1 MATARAQRARAS
13 VPVRE
18 LAWRWARTNLFSNR
32 WNTLLT
38 IITFA
43 VIGWVGFS
51 VLRFVLVSADWR
63 VIEANRRLLFLGRF
77 PQDEEWRVWPALWGV
92 ALLGGASYGRWA
104 RFARRDY
111 PVIALGL
118 LFVFGLLAHGTAALL
133 VAVAVVIA
141 AGGYAAGR
149 FAVRDERRAATAA
162 RVLMVAWV
170 IALPLV
176 VTLFT
181 VADGVRTRLWG
192 GFLLNIML
200 ASVGIAG
207 GFALGVPL
215 ALGRA
220 STLPVVRI
228 TCTIY
233 IELVRAAPLIAWLF
247 LARFVLPDFL
257 PPIGPIADLD
267 IVARAMLVLA
277 GFTGAYVAEVVR
289 GGLQSLPRGQEEAA
303 QALGMSTVQTTWFIV
318 LPQALRAVIPAL
330 VSQFI
335 SLWKDTTLVF
345 GLSLIELLGAAEAT
359 LAQQAFIGRQ
369 AEVLLFAGFFFW
381 VVALTMSRLSQRVER
396 ALGLGER

>member
-1 MATARAQRARAS
+1 MATRTLEPQAVVPAAQ
-13 VPVRE
+13 
-18 LAWRWARTNLFSNR
+18 LAWRWARANLFSNR

-38 IITFA
+38 VVTFA

-51 VLRFVLVSADWR
+51 VLRFVFVSADWA

-77 PQDEEWRVWPALWGV
+77 PQDEEWRVWPALWMV
-92 ALLGGASYGRWA
+92 ALFGGASYGRWA

-118 LFVFGLLAHGTAALL
+118 LFVFGLLAHGTAAVLL
-133 VAVAVVIA
+133 GIGVAIA
-141 AGGYAAGR
+141 AGGYVAGR
-149 FAVRDERRAATAA
+149 FAARDERRAATAA
-162 RVLMVAWV
+162 RLLMLAWAL
-170 IALPLV
+170 ALPLAV
-176 VTLFT
+176 VLFT
-181 VADGVRTRLWG
+181 AADGVRTRLWG
-192 GFLLNIML
+192 GLLLNIML

-228 TCTIY
+228 VCTFY

-277 GFTGAYVAEVVR
+277 GFTAAYVAEVVR
-289 GGLQSLPRGQEEAA
+289 GGLQSLPSGQVEAS

-345 GLSLIELLGAAEAT
+345 GLSLLELLGAAEAT
-359 LAQQAFIGRQ
+359 LAQQRFIGRQ
-369 AEVLLFAGFFFW
+369 AEVLLFAAFLFW
-381 VVALTMSRLSQRVER
+381 VIALTMSRLSQRMER